1 MEFEGRTDI
10 PHDTK
15 IPDYVIERI
24 MAKRG
29 KLNVFDHFAPEKTAL
44 VVIDMQNFFVAEVE
58 TARSICPNINRL
70 ADVVRERNGLV
81 AWILLTVAETM
92 DGPSKWPIYHDYF
105 FTPEKMKAHKDGLT
119 EGSDGHQLYPE
130 LVVKD
135 GDIVT
140 RKSRFSAFIQGSS
153 DLNDRLQ
160 EHGIENLL
168 IAGTATNFCCE
179 TSARDAM
186 MIGYRAVMVSDA
198 NAARYDEDHLVG
210 LTSFWQSFGDVR
222 TVDECI
228 NELLAPGKDRAAG

>member
-1 MEFEGRTDI
+1 MPHNME
-10 PHDTK
+10 

-29 KLNVFDHFAPEKTAL
+29 RLHVFDKFDPAKTAL

-58 TARSICPNINRL
+58 TARSICPNINVLAARL
-70 ADVVRERNGLV
+70 RELGGVV
-81 AWILLTVAETM
+81 AWVLLTVADEI

-119 EGSDGHQLYPE
+119 EGSEGHKLYPD
-130 LVVKD
+130 LVVEEV
-135 GDIVT
+135 DIIT

-153 DLNDRLQ
+153 DLDGQLR
-160 EHGIENLL
+160 ERGIENLL

-186 MIGYRAVMVSDA
+186 MVGYRVVMVSDA
-198 NAARYDEDHLVG
+198 NAARYDEDHVAG
-210 LTSFWQSFGDVR
+210 LTTIWQSFGDVR
-222 TVDECI
+222 SMDDCI
-228 NELLAPGKDRAAG
+228 ADLLVP